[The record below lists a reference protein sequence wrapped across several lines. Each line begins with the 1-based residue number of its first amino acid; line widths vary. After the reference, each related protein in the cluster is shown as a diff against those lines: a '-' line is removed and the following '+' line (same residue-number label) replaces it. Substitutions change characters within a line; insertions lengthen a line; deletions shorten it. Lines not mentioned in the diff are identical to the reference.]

1 MALTILE
8 WNKDKLIECHD
19 DGEAMQILGTYL
31 EGVYNDEA
39 VAVTTEPRTVNKVIS
54 DRAILITPIR
64 ILIYDCNI
72 SGCTRANTRVRIL
85 QALWWYEQ

>member
-1 MALTILE
+1 MTILE

-39 VAVTTEPRTVNKVIS
+39 VAVTIEPRTINKVNFKNIVN
-54 DRAILITPIR
+54 IFR
-64 ILIYDCNI
+64 IHASN
-72 SGCTRANTRVRIL
+72 VR
-85 QALWWYEQ
+85 